1 MPQLTIQ
8 QTFDLAI
15 QHHQSGRLAAAE
27 PLYREILAQ
36 QPDHADS
43 LRMLGVLA
51 HQAGRNDLAVDWLRR
66 AIAIKPDWPEACYD
80 LGVIL
85 QAGGQL
91 DQAIAAYR
99 QAIARKADYPEAYG
113 NLGVALKAKGCLD
126 EAIAAYRQAL
136 ALKPNH
142 PKALNN
148 LAMALQEKGQL
159 DQAIAAYHQAIALVP
174 NHAEAYYNLGTAL
187 QAAGQLD
194 QAIAAWRQTLIFKPN
209 YPEALNNLGVAMTN
223 QGQLDQAIAACRQAI
238 AVKPNFAGAYYNLG
252 VALANAGQLAPAIAA
267 FQQAIALVPDYA
279 EAHCSL
285 ALALL
290 VRGDLAQGWE
300 EYEWRLAVPAY
311 GAQRGFPQRQWDGSD
326 PAGKTILL
334 HPEGALGDA
343 LQFVRFVPM
352 MQGRGARLILECPPP
367 LLPLFAS
374 MTGID
379 QCVARG
385 QPLPP
390 FDWHCP
396 LQSLPRI
403 FRITL
408 DNIPN
413 AVPYLFAP
421 KERVRRWAARVP
433 TDGQLNVGL
442 VWAGSVG
449 GHRWRSQTVE
459 IFQPLAALPGV
470 RFFSLQKGPAA
481 TQAPPDGLH
490 LIDYTA
496 ELHDFADT
504 AALVQQLD
512 LVITVDTS
520 MAHLAGA
527 LAKPVWVLI
536 PAISDFRWLLE
547 RTDSPWYPTMRLFRQ
562 PCNDGQWGRVTMC
575 VAQALSVWRGHRR

>member
-8 QTFDLAI
+8 QIFDLAI
-15 QHHQSGRLAAAE
+15 QHHQSGRLSDAE
-27 PLYREILAQ
+27 PLYRQILVQ
-36 QPDHADS
+36 QPDHAEA
-43 LRMLGVLA
+43 LRMLGVLV
-51 HQAGRNDLAVDWLRR
+51 HQAGRNDLAVDLLRH
-66 AIAIKPDWPEACYD
+66 AIASKPDWPEAHYD

-99 QAIARKADYPEAYG
+99 QAIALKPNYPEAYG
-113 NLGVALKAKGCLD
+113 NLGVALKATGRAD
-126 EAIAAYRQAL
+126 QAIAAYRQAL
-136 ALKPNH
+136 AFKPNH
-142 PKALNN
+142 LKALNN
-148 LAMALQEKGQL
+148 LAMAQQEKGQL
-159 DQAIAAYHQAIALVP
+159 DEAVAAYRQAIALAP
-174 NHAEAYYNLGTAL
+174 NNAEAYYNLGTAL
-187 QAAGQLD
+187 QAMGQMD
-194 QAIAAWRQTLIFKPN
+194 QAIAAWRQALALKPD
-209 YPEALNNLGVAMTN
+209 YPEALSNLGVALTN

-238 AVKPNFAGAYYNLG
+238 AIKPDFAGAYYNLG
-252 VALANAGQLAPAIAA
+252 VALANAGQLAPGIAA
-267 FQQAIALVPDYA
+267 FHQAIALVPNYA

-290 VRGDLAQGWE
+290 VRGELAQGWE

-311 GAQRGFPQRQWDGSD
+311 GAKRGFSQPQWDGAD

-343 LQFVRFVPM
+343 LQFVRLAPM
-352 MQGRGARLILECPPP
+352 LQGRGARLILECPPP
-367 LLPLFAS
+367 LLPLLTPMA
-374 MTGID
+374 GID
-379 QCVARG
+379 QIVVRG

-390 FDWHCP
+390 FDCHCP

-403 FRITL
+403 FGITL

-413 AVPYLFAP
+413 TVPYLFAP
-421 KERVRRWAARVP
+421 KERVRRWAGRVP
-433 TDGQLNVGL
+433 ANGQLNVGL

-449 GHRWRSQTVE
+449 GDRWRSQTVA
-459 IFQPLAALPGV
+459 IFQPLASVGGV

-481 TQAPPDGLH
+481 TQKPPQGLH

-496 ELHDFADT
+496 ELNDFADT

-536 PAISDFRWLLE
+536 PAISDFRWLLD

-562 PCNDGQWGRVTMC
+562 PFNDGKWDGVIQQVT
-575 VAQALSVWRGHRR
+575 QALAGLVQQG